1 MNRLVKHLQKI
12 GVLKTPW
19 IIAAFLKNDRVLFVP
34 INLKEDAY
42 LDMPLPIGRNQTISQ
57 PYTVAFMM
65 ELLSPAP
72 GQKILDIGFGSG
84 WTTGILASIVG
95 ERGRVW
101 GLEIDAEIY
110 EFGRGNLLK
119 SEYTNLKLLNQSGWD
134 GLVDYAP
141 FDRILV
147 SAAAPKRVPAA
158 LKEQLS
164 LGGRLVI
171 PVAGDFGQSIQVW
184 RKIDKNKFEK
194 ADYPGFAFVP
204 FVK

>member
-1 MNRLVKHLQKI
+1 MNRLVKHLQKV
-12 GVLKTPW
+12 GVLKTPG
-19 IIAAFLKNDRVLFVP
+19 IIEAFQKNDRVLFVP
-34 INLKEDAY
+34 VNLKDDAY
-42 LDMPLPIGRNQTISQ
+42 EDIPLPIGHNQTISQ

-65 ELLSPAP
+65 ELLSPVA
-72 GQKILDIGFGSG
+72 GQKVLDIGFGSG
-84 WTTGILASIVG
+84 WTTAILASIVG

-101 GLEIDAEIY
+101 GLEIDPEIY
-110 EFGRGNLLK
+110 EFGRGNLHRYK
-119 SEYTNLKLLNQSGWD
+119 FTNIVLLNQSGWG
-134 GLVDYAP
+134 GLADYAP

-164 LGGRLVI
+164 IGGRLVI